1 VKALLQLPMRLVVF
15 LSGLALLWFGG
26 SRPVSSNSYG
36 PSMSAEN
43 VPAAVLPFEY
53 FKNHIFVTVQID
65 GSGQYS
71 CMVDNGLNAD
81 AITERAAR
89 LMKLPSHAAGG
100 KTPSAKG
107 LGEGSGPK
115 IFVADNNVVLGVRGS
130 PILTGQVLVLDT
142 SAMEKAMGRPI
153 DCTIGSPLFDR
164 FVVAVDFTKRQ
175 LTLYDPSRFTYS
187 GRGHSVLLRVAAP
200 PSVEAELATQDGRKV
215 KATLGID
222 LGSDVSFDFWPAFQS
237 KHRILEARQ
246 PELTVASM
254 GLAGSLHESMARL
267 PYVDF
272 AGFRIEKPL
281 AVFQNTA
288 RDAGLSKSDGAVG
301 NGLLQRFTV
310 IFDYSR
316 RLLILEPNSSFGDPF
331 TANMTGI
338 GADPYSDPTR
348 GFEVSGVQD
357 GSVGGTAGVRPGDR
371 IVEINGVL
379 CSTLTFESFHQML
392 TAEGAPFK
400 LKVERGGEK
409 IEISFQTPR
418 LP

>member
-1 VKALLQLPMRLVVF
+1 MKVLALRMPSVVF
-15 LSGLALLWFGG
+15 LSGLALLWLGG
-26 SRPVSSNSYG
+26 SRPASSNSHD
-36 PSMSAEN
+36 PSVSVEN
-43 VPAAVLPFEY
+43 VPVVVLPFEY

-65 GSGQYS
+65 SSGQYP
-71 CMVDNGLNAD
+71 CMVDNGFNTD

-89 LMKLPSHAAGG
+89 AMKLPFHAAGG
-100 KTPSAKG
+100 KTPNAKG
-107 LGEGSGPK
+107 LGDGSGPE
-115 IFVADNNVVLGVRGS
+115 IFVADNNIVFGVQGF

-142 SAMEKAMGRPI
+142 SGMEKAMGHTI

-164 FVVAVDFTKRQ
+164 FVVEVDFLKRQ
-175 LTLYDPSRFTYS
+175 LTLYDASNFTYS
-187 GRGHSVLLRVAAP
+187 GRGHSVPLKLAAP
-200 PSVEAELATQDGRKV
+200 PSVEAEVFTQDGRKV

-222 LGSDVSFDFWPAFQS
+222 LGSDVSFDFWPVFQS
-237 KHRILEARQ
+237 KHRILGTRE
-246 PELTVASM
+246 PEVAVASM
-254 GLAGSLHESMARL
+254 GLAGGLRESMARL

-272 AGFRIEKPL
+272 AGFSIEKPL

-288 RDAGLSKSDGAVG
+288 RDPGLSKTDGAVG

-316 RLLILEPNSSFGDPF
+316 RRLILEPNSSFGDPF

-348 GFEVSGVQD
+348 GFEVRGVQD

-379 CSTLTFESFHQML
+379 CSTLTFETFHHML

>member
-1 VKALLQLPMRLVVF
+1 VKLLVVRMQLIVF
-15 LSGLALLWFGG
+15 LSGLALLWFGV
-26 SRPVSSNSYG
+26 SRPASSNSHG
-36 PSMSAEN
+36 ASVSAEN
-43 VPAAVLPFEY
+43 VPVAVLPFEY

-71 CMVDNGLNAD
+71 CMVDNGLNTD

-89 LMKLPSHAAGG
+89 AMKLPSHAAGG
-100 KTPSAKG
+100 KTPNAKG
-107 LGEGSGPK
+107 LGEGSGPE
-115 IFVADNNVVLGVRGS
+115 IFVADNSVVLGVRGF

-175 LTLYDPSRFTYS
+175 LTLYDAGSFTYS
-187 GRGHSVLLRVAAP
+187 GQGHSVPLKVAAP
-200 PSVEAELATQDGRKV
+200 PSVEAEVFTQDGRKV
-215 KATLGID
+215 KATVGID

-237 KHRILEARQ
+237 KHHILEARQ
-246 PELTVASM
+246 PELAVASM
-254 GLAGSLHESMARL
+254 GLAGGLRESMARL

-272 AGFRIEKPL
+272 AGFKIEKPI
-281 AVFQNTA
+281 AVFQDTA
-288 RDAGLSKSDGAVG
+288 RDPGLSKSDGAVG

-316 RLLILEPNSSFGDPF
+316 RRLILEPNSSFGDPF

-348 GFEVSGVQD
+348 GFEVRGVQG
-357 GSVGGTAGVRPGDR
+357 GSVAAIAGIRSGDKV
-371 IVEINGVL
+371 VEINGVL
-379 CSTLTFESFHQML
+379 SSTLTFESFHQML

-400 LKVERGGEK
+400 LKVERSGEK

>member
-1 VKALLQLPMRLVVF
+1 MPLVVF
-15 LSGLALLWFGG
+15 LSGLALLRFGG
-26 SRPVSSNSYG
+26 SRPASSNSHD
-36 PSMSAEN
+36 PSVSAEN
-43 VPAAVLPFEY
+43 AQVVVLPFEY
-53 FKNHIFVTVQID
+53 FKNHILVAIQINQ
-65 GSGQYS
+65 SGPHV
-71 CMVDNGLNAD
+71 CEVDNGSNAI
-81 AITERAAR
+81 AITDRAAR
-89 LMKLPSHAAGG
+89 SMGLKFHSAGG
-100 KTPSAKG
+100 KAPNAKG
-107 LGEGSGPK
+107 LGEGSGPE
-115 IFVADNNVVLGVRGS
+115 IFVVENSVVLGVQGS
-130 PILTGQVLVLDT
+130 PILTGQALVLDT
-142 SAMEKAMGRPI
+142 SAMENMVGHPI
-153 DCTIGSPLFDR
+153 DCIIGSPLFDR

-175 LTLYDPSRFTYS
+175 LTLYDASSFTYS
-187 GRGHSVLLRVAAP
+187 GQGHSVSLKLAAP
-200 PSVEAELATQDGRKV
+200 PSIEAEVFTQDGRKV

-237 KHRILEARQ
+237 KHHILEPRH
-246 PELTVASM
+246 PELAVDSI
-254 GLAGSLHESMARL
+254 GLAGSLRESMARL
-267 PYVDF
+267 PYAEF
-272 AGFRIEKPL
+272 GGFSIEKPL

-288 RDAGLSKSDGAVG
+288 RDPGLSKTDGAVG

-316 RLLILEPNSSFGDPF
+316 RRLILEPNSSFGDPF

-348 GFEVSGVQD
+348 GFEVSAVQD
-357 GSVGGTAGVRPGDR
+357 GSAGGTAGVRPGDR

-379 CSTLTFESFHQML
+379 CSTLTFETFHHML